1 MCHFVGVCLCV
12 SPSLLKSEMC
22 MMQLHRG
29 KVRSASAAVQPDGR
43 CEDFRQ
49 TGKERKGNSTLI
61 MSLLSFIFTLSSFF
75 FFLFL
80 GILTNYARLVFSFH
94 FVLLL
99 PFSFQLPSHFTTRIN
114 CAGIKNDKYQ

>member
-29 KVRSASAAVQPDGR
+29 KVRNASAAVQPDGR

-49 TGKERKGNSTLI
+49 TEKERELDPHHVITV
-61 MSLLSFIFTLSSFF
+61 FYFYVVVF
-75 FFLFL
+75 FFLF
-80 GILTNYARLVFSFH
+80 VFRNFNK
-94 FVLLL
+94 L
-99 PFSFQLPSHFTTRIN
+99 
-114 CAGIKNDKYQ
+114 C